1 MNDENT
7 VPQAVFNL
15 IQRYEAYRQ
24 AYIRGDYNETQLRRE
39 FVDPLFRALGWDVDN
54 NQGFAEAY
62 KEVVHEQ
69 TIKFRGQDTSTKF
82 IDYSFRL
89 GGVMKFIV
97 ETKKPSVKIAD
108 DAKSALQVRRYA
120 WNAKLTLNILT
131 NFEEWAI
138 YDCRI
143 RPETND
149 ASIKGRIKYFSYKD
163 IVKEWDYLSSIFT
176 KTAIQQGS
184 FDAYAS
190 EAKGKK
196 GTASVDDTFLSE
208 IEEWRDRLAKNLAI
222 RNTALSVDE
231 LNDAVQKTIDRIIFL
246 RICEDRGIEK
256 YETLKKVLEGP
267 NTYKQLCALFL
278 DADERYNSGLFHF
291 REEKGNPEKPDEY
304 TLTLKIDDKTLKD
317 LIKRLYYPESPFE
330 FSVMPPAILGHVYE
344 QFLGKVIRLTEGH
357 QARVE
362 YKPEVKKAGGVFY
375 TPEYIVD
382 YIVKHTVGELV
393 KDKTPKE
400 VSKIRVLDPACG
412 SGSFLLGAYQ
422 YLLDWHRDWYINNLV
437 HVVKDKG
444 ATSPEVK
451 ALLPPDARGYE
462 NLPIYKAS
470 NGGESRV
477 RSDWNLTTAE
487 RKRILL
493 NNIYGVDI
501 DRQAVEVTKLSL
513 LLKVLEEENEE
524 TVSKQLKLFKERA
537 LPSLHQNIKCGNSLI
552 GTDIYSDGKVTFD
565 HHDVVKRINAFDWD
579 REFPEIMRNG
589 GFDAV
594 IGNPPYIRIQTMK
607 EWAPQEVNYYK
618 DRYISA
624 KKGNYDI
631 YIIFVERGLL
641 LINNNGFLGY
651 ILPNKFFNAKYGD
664 SLRKIIANR
673 KNLREIVHFG
683 HQQVFDNATTYTCL
697 LFLSNKLRNE
707 FSLIKVEN
715 LLSWKSDNS
724 RAVKEN
730 RTIGA
735 IQGEAWNFIFGD
747 ESKLFAK
754 LDSLPVKLENVCD
767 RIFQGIKTSA
777 DKIYIVN
784 RVSSEDENIK
794 IFSPEKNQEYL
805 VEKSLFHPLI
815 KGGDGR
821 RYYIT
826 KPGRLI
832 LFPYQKERDSMSLI
846 PEKKLKEQYPLTWNY
861 LSENKK
867 YLENR
872 ENGKMKGD
880 KWYAY
885 IYPKNL
891 DIISSPKIFT
901 PDLIANVSFSFDNTG
916 DFFFTGGASGG
927 YGLIVSSQY
936 SREYILGIIN
946 SRLLNWFLRNI
957 STSFRG
963 GWFSAESRFIRQLPI
978 CLIDISDPAD
988 KARHDKMVAL
998 VKRMLS
1004 LHEQLP
1010 DIKIDHDKKL
1020 IEQQIEITDR
1030 EIDRL
1035 VYELYGLTEEEIKI
1049 VEGAGKKQGDSTGPE
1064 IELMI

>member
-1 MNDENT
+1 VSDENA

-24 AYIRGDYNETQLRRE
+24 AYLRGDYNETQLRRE

-149 ASIKGRIKYFSYKD
+149 ASTKGRIKYFSYKD
-163 IVKEWDYLSSIFT
+163 LVKEWDYLSSIFT
-176 KTAIQQGS
+176 KTAIQHGS

-267 NTYKQLCALFL
+267 DTYKQLCALFL

-291 REEKGNPEKPDEY
+291 REEKGNQEKPDEY
-304 TLTLKIDDKTLKD
+304 TLRLKIDDKILKD

-382 YIVKHTVGELV
+382 YIVKHTVGELL

-444 ATSPEVK
+444 AISPEVK
-451 ALLPPDARGYE
+451 ALIPPDARGDE

-513 LLKVLEEENEE
+513 ILKVLEEENEE
-524 TVSKQLKLFKERA
+524 TASKQLTLFKERA
-537 LPSLHQNIKCGNSLI
+537 LPSLHENIKCGNSLI
-552 GTDIYSDGKVTFD
+552 GSDIYQDVQVTLD
-565 HHDVVKRINAFDWD
+565 DREVVKRINAFDWD
-579 REFPEIMRNG
+579 QEFPEIMQRG

-594 IGNPPYIRIQTMK
+594 IGNPPYVRQESIKEQKGYFQTHYATYQGTADLYVYFI
-607 EWAPQEVNYYK
+607 EK
-618 DRYISA
+618 DIS
-624 KKGNYDI
+624 
-631 YIIFVERGLL
+631 L
-641 LINNNGFLGY
+641 
-651 ILPNKFFNAKYGD
+651 
-664 SLRKIIANR
+664 LRKGGLFSYIVANKWMRANYGKPLRSWLVKKRIEEIID
-673 KNLREIVHFG
+673 FG
-683 HQQVFDNATTYTCL
+683 DLPVFTTATTYPCILRVRNDTSTNSFQALSVKTLTFTNLNEYVCNNAYQIE
-697 LFLSNKLRNE
+697 LSNLSE
-707 FSLIKVEN
+707 FAWTLTEPKSQNLIRKIQNAGIPLDDYVEG
-715 LLSWKSDNS
+715 K
-724 RAVKEN
+724 
-730 RTIGA
+730 
-735 IQGEAWNFIFGD
+735 IFY
-747 ESKLFAK
+747 
-754 LDSLPVKLENVCD
+754 
-767 RIFQGIKTSA
+767 GIKTGLNKA
-777 DKIYIVN
+777 FIID
-784 RVSSEDENIK
+784 EDTREQLIREDPKNKEIIK
-794 IFSPEKNQEYL
+794 PFLEGKDIRRYRIFSPIEKYLLYIPWHFPLNQGNNISGVSREA
-805 VEKSLFHPLI
+805 EIQF
-815 KGGDGR
+815 
-821 RYYIT
+821 
-826 KPGRLI
+826 
-832 LFPYQKERDSMSLI
+832 
-846 PEKKLKEQYPLTWNY
+846 KKDYPVIFQY
-861 LSENKK
+861 LSKFKEELTN
-867 YLENR
+867 
-872 ENGKMKGD
+872 
-880 KWYAY
+880 
-885 IYPKNL
+885 
-891 DIISSPKIFT
+891 
-901 PDLIANVSFSFDNTG
+901 
-916 DFFFTGGASGG
+916 
-927 YGLIVSSQY
+927 
-936 SREYILGIIN
+936 
-946 SRLLNWFLRNI
+946 RNI
-957 STSFRG
+957 SETGVRYEWYALQRFGSDYFTEFEKQKICWGNLSQEPPFAYDLDYHYINAPACFLISNDGYFLLGCLNSALLWWFLQKISAERRG
-963 GWFSAESRFIRQLPI
+963 GFIEAKPMYVSQIPI
-978 CLIDISDPAD
+978 RSINFSDPAD
-988 KARHDKMVAL
+988 KACHDKMVTL
-998 VKRMLS
+998 VERMLT
-1004 LHEQLP
+1004 LHKQKA
-1010 DIKIDHDKKL
+1010 DVKTDHDKNL
-1020 IEQQIEITDR
+1020 IERQIEATDKQ
-1030 EIDRL
+1030 IDAL
-1035 VYELYGLTEEEIKI
+1035 VYELYGLTSEEIQI
-1049 VEGAGKKQGDSTGPE
+1049 VEGVGK
-1064 IELMI
+1064 

>member
-1 MNDENT
+1 VSDENT

-24 AYIRGDYNETQLRRE
+24 AYLRGDYNETQLRRE

-69 TIKFRGQDTSTKF
+69 TIKFRGQDTNTKF

-97 ETKKPSVKIAD
+97 ETKKPSVKIAE

-149 ASIKGRIKYFSYKD
+149 ASTKGRIKYFSYKD
-163 IVKEWDYLSSIFT
+163 LVKEWDYLSSIFT
-176 KTAIQQGS
+176 KTAIQHGS

-208 IEEWRDRLAKNLAI
+208 IEEWRDRLAKNIAI
-222 RNTALSVDE
+222 RNTSLSVDE

-267 NTYKQLCALFL
+267 DTYKQLCALFL

-304 TLTLKIDDKTLKD
+304 TLTLKIDDKILKD

-382 YIVKHTVGELV
+382 YIARHTVGELV

-451 ALLPPDARGYE
+451 ALQPPDARGYE

-470 NGGESRV
+470 NGVESRV
-477 RSDWNLTTAE
+477 RSDWKLTTAE

-524 TVSKQLKLFKERA
+524 TVSKQLTLFKERA
-537 LPSLHQNIKCGNSLI
+537 LPSLHENIKCGNSLI
-552 GTDIYSDGKVTFD
+552 GSDIYQDVQVTLD
-565 HHDVVKRINAFDWD
+565 DREVVKRINAFDWD
-579 REFPEIMRNG
+579 QEFPEIMQKG

-594 IGNPPYIRIQTMK
+594 IGNPPYVR
-607 EWAPQEVNYYK
+607 QEL
-618 DRYISA
+618 ISA
-624 KKGNYDI
+624 QKEYLQLHYQTYQGTADLYIYFIEKGI
-631 YIIFVERGLL
+631 SL
-641 LINNNGFLGY
+641 
-651 ILPNKFFNAKYGD
+651 
-664 SLRKIIANR
+664 LRKGGIFSYIVANKWMRANYGKPLRNWISRKRIDCIID
-673 KNLREIVHFG
+673 FG
-683 HQQVFDNATTYTCL
+683 DLPVFSNATTYPCIIQ
-697 LFLSNKLRNE
+697 LSNTEKTGLI
-707 FSLIKVEN
+707 SLTTIPSLDFLTLDEYIKNHENLINQDFLVEN
-715 LLSWKSDNS
+715 GWIITSSKNQDLLKKVLKTGIKLGEYVNS
-724 RAVKEN
+724 RIYN
-730 RTIGA
+730 
-735 IQGEAWNFIFGD
+735 
-747 ESKLFAK
+747 
-754 LDSLPVKLENVCD
+754 
-767 RIFQGIKTSA
+767 GIKTGLNA
-777 DKIYIVN
+777 AFIIDKNTRDILI
-784 RVSSEDENIK
+784 SEDD
-794 IFSPEKNQEYL
+794 KNQNLIQPFVFGKDIKRYESIDPKKYIIFIPWHFPLTDQTSITTSSKEAEIAFRKDYPSVYNHFLRFKKELEGRAKSETGIRYEWYALQRYRPKYYKEY
-805 VEKSLFHPLI
+805 
-815 KGGDGR
+815 GQ
-821 RYYIT
+821 T
-826 KPGRLI
+826 KIIYAEIAQRGQFSFDYCGSYTDMTAPCIISDSPYLLGI
-832 LFPYQKERDSMSLI
+832 LNSSLI
-846 PEKKLKEQYPLTWNY
+846 SFVFSNIASTIRGGFCRWKEQYMNQIPI
-861 LSENKK
+861 
-867 YLENR
+867 R
-872 ENGKMKGD
+872 P
-880 KWYAY
+880 
-885 IYPKNL
+885 I
-891 DIISSPKIFT
+891 
-901 PDLIANVSFSFDNTG
+901 
-916 DFFFTGGASGG
+916 DF
-927 YGLIVSSQY
+927 
-936 SREYILGIIN
+936 
-946 SRLLNWFLRNI
+946 
-957 STSFRG
+957 
-963 GWFSAESRFIRQLPI
+963 
-978 CLIDISDPAD
+978 SDPID
-988 KARHDKMVAL
+988 QARHDKMVAL
-998 VKRMLS
+998 VERMLA
-1004 LHEQLP
+1004 LHKEKA
-1010 DIKIDHDKKL
+1010 DVKTDHEKNL
-1020 IEQQIEITDR
+1020 VGRQIEATDKQ
-1030 EIDRL
+1030 IDTL
-1035 VYELYGLTEEEIKI
+1035 VYELYGLTSEEIQI
-1049 VEGAGKKQGDSTGPE
+1049 VEGVGK
-1064 IELMI
+1064 

>member
-1 MNDENT
+1 VSDENT

-24 AYIRGDYNETQLRRE
+24 AYLRGDYNETQLRRE

-108 DAKSALQVRRYA
+108 DVKSALQVRRYA

-131 NFEEWAI
+131 NFEEWAV

-149 ASIKGRIKYFSYKD
+149 PATKGRIKYFSYKD
-163 IVKEWDYLSSIFT
+163 LAKEWDYLSSIFT
-176 KTAIQQGS
+176 KTAIQHGS

-190 EAKGKK
+190 ETKGKK

-208 IEEWRDRLAKNLAI
+208 IEEWRDHLAKNLAI
-222 RNTALSVDE
+222 RNTSLSVDE

-267 NTYKQLCALFL
+267 DTYKQLCALFL

-304 TLTLKIDDKTLKD
+304 TLSLKIDDKILKD

-382 YIVKHTVGELV
+382 YIVKHTVGELL

-451 ALLPPDARGYE
+451 ALLPPDARGAE

-524 TVSKQLKLFKERA
+524 TVSKQLTLFKERA
-537 LPSLHQNIKCGNSLI
+537 LPSLHENIKCGNSLI
-552 GTDIYSDGKVTFD
+552 GSDIYQ
-565 HHDVVKRINAFDWD
+565 DVQLTLENPEVMKRINAFDWD
-579 REFPEIMRNG
+579 REFSEIMQRG
-589 GFDAV
+589 GFDTV
-594 IGNPPYIRIQTMK
+594 IGNPPYVRQESLERELKEYVKKHYGVYAGTADLYVYFFEKGTKLLKKHGYFGVISSNKFIKAKYGQKLRHYLASEFKILQIIDFGELKVFQNASAFPAIFLIQNEEVNFQKFDFTPIKRLNFNSLDDEVRKCGTIFNNDALMGDN
-607 EWAPQEVNYYK
+607 WTLTDGQEVKIIQKIKTNGKQLGEYSKGEIYRGIITGLTK
-618 DRYISA
+618 VFVISDQIKHKLIEEDPKSSDLIKPFLIGDDVRRYQPPKHGKNVILIPKGWTNSQSGDTKNKWTWFKEHYPAIARFLEPYAESA
-624 KKGNYDI
+624 ERRLDKGNYWWELRACEYYPIFERPKIIYPNICRDSRFTFDNDKFYLNNACYFIPVDDKYLLGVLNSKLIWLFLKRTCTCLGDPDRGGRLQLFDI
-631 YIIFVERGLL
+631 YLRT
-641 LINNNGFLGY
+641 
-651 ILPNKFFNAKYGD
+651 LP
-664 SLRKIIANR
+664 I
-673 KNLREIVHFG
+673 
-683 HQQVFDNATTYTCL
+683 
-697 LFLSNKLRNE
+697 
-707 FSLIKVEN
+707 
-715 LLSWKSDNS
+715 
-724 RAVKEN
+724 
-730 RTIGA
+730 RTI
-735 IQGEAWNFIFGD
+735 NF
-747 ESKLFAK
+747 
-754 LDSLPVKLENVCD
+754 
-767 RIFQGIKTSA
+767 
-777 DKIYIVN
+777 
-784 RVSSEDENIK
+784 
-794 IFSPEKNQEYL
+794 
-805 VEKSLFHPLI
+805 
-815 KGGDGR
+815 
-821 RYYIT
+821 
-826 KPGRLI
+826 
-832 LFPYQKERDSMSLI
+832 
-846 PEKKLKEQYPLTWNY
+846 
-861 LSENKK
+861 
-867 YLENR
+867 
-872 ENGKMKGD
+872 
-880 KWYAY
+880 
-885 IYPKNL
+885 
-891 DIISSPKIFT
+891 
-901 PDLIANVSFSFDNTG
+901 
-916 DFFFTGGASGG
+916 
-927 YGLIVSSQY
+927 
-936 SREYILGIIN
+936 
-946 SRLLNWFLRNI
+946 
-957 STSFRG
+957 
-963 GWFSAESRFIRQLPI
+963 
-978 CLIDISDPAD
+978 SDPAD

-998 VKRMLS
+998 VERMLD
-1004 LHEQLP
+1004 LNTQGAKVKTEY
-1010 DIKIDHDKKL
+1010 DKKL
-1020 IEQQIEITDR
+1020 IERQIEATDKQ
-1030 EIDRL
+1030 IDIL
-1035 VYELYGLTEEEIKI
+1035 VYDLYGLTEDEIQI
-1049 VEGAGKKQGDSTGPE
+1049 VEGRK
-1064 IELMI
+1064 